1 MAIQFNKENGA
12 KFKAVEFPVS
22 TKEVDPKTGEYVIN
36 PKTGKANKIEKNV
49 QEDVPATLDDAILAE
64 GKQKVFRRYIQ
75 ALVIELQGEHRRD
88 LQEKTP
94 GERKRAPYLE
104 TLGI

>member
-1 MAIQFNKENGA
+1 MAIQFNKDNGA
-12 KFKAVEFPVS
+12 KFKLVEFPVS
-22 TKEVDPKTGEYVIN
+22 TKEVDPKTGEYVLDAH
-36 PKTGKANKIEKNV
+36 GKAKKLNKNV
-49 QEDVPATLDDAILAE
+49 NEEVPATLDDAILAE